1 MSTDAHQEWR
11 EWHERRVAAVS
22 GPYGPLAVTGTH
34 WLDDR
39 PDGRIEGLPG
49 LWTAEGDEVVLRA
62 AAEDGLAVDGAPAA
76 GGPPLPDRRGRYTH
90 RLGPDGGPETTRVTW
105 GARHL
110 LVLRREGR
118 WAVRAH
124 DPDAAARRGFAGIE
138 VYPYDER
145 WVRPGLFR
153 PYAQRRTALVP
164 NADGQRRSLGL
175 AGELAFIVAGDE
187 HTLQVAV
194 EGDGSLWAV
203 LADATSGTDS
213 YRFRFLRPPAPAE
226 DGTVTVDFNRTL
238 LPPCAFADHFL
249 CPFPPPGNTLPFAL
263 RAGER
268 NRIDH

>member
-1 MSTDAHQEWR
+1 MSIHALQEWQDWR
-11 EWHERRVAAVS
+11 AQRVAGVS
-22 GPYGPLAVTGTH
+22 QPYGPLALAGTH
-34 WLDDR
+34 WLADR

-49 LWTAEGDEVVLRA
+49 LWTEEGDAVVLRA
-62 AAEDGLAVDGAPAA
+62 DADEGLTVDGRPAA
-76 GGPPLPDRRGRYTH
+76 GAF
-90 RLGPDGGPETTRVTW
+90 RLGQDAGPEAVRVAH
-105 GARHL
+105 GERHL

-118 WAVRAH
+118 WAVRDY
-124 DPDAAARRGFAGIE
+124 DPAAPARRGFAGID
-138 VYPYDER
+138 VFDHDER

-153 PYAQRRTALVP
+153 PYAQGRTVQVP
-164 NADGQRRSLGL
+164 NADGQRRGLGL
-175 AGELAFIVAGDE
+175 AGELAFIFEGDE

-249 CPFPPPGNTLPFAL
+249 CPFPPPGNTLPIAL

-268 NRIDH
+268 NHIVH

>member
-1 MSTDAHQEWR
+1 MSTDARQEWR

-124 DPDAAARRGFAGIE
+124 DPDAAARRGFAGI
-138 VYPYDER
+138 
-145 WVRPGLFR
+145 
-153 PYAQRRTALVP
+153 
-164 NADGQRRSLGL
+164 
-175 AGELAFIVAGDE
+175 
-187 HTLQVAV
+187 
-194 EGDGSLWAV
+194 
-203 LADATSGTDS
+203 
-213 YRFRFLRPPAPAE
+213 
-226 DGTVTVDFNRTL
+226 VDFNRTL